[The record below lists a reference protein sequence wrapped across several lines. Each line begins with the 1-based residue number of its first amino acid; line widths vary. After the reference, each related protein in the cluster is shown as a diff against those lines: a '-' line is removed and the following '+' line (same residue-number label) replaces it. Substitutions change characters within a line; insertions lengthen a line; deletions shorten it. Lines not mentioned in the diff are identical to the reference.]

1 MGKLRAKIKNSMR
14 TAVTK
19 SAAVWEN
26 TGMTGGIK
34 KRWLF
39 NNIGILALIMLFAV
53 AMFSIVSAN
62 YYYSGVRVSMESR
75 AKDTVAFINRYFNK
89 SYNDYYQSAYRYTQD
104 FADGDKLELQFVNTL
119 GRIEFSS
126 SGLTAG
132 MVPNT
137 ADVSAALENASQVA
151 WMGTD
156 TATNE
161 RIMAVSSPLLFSND
175 QVIGVMRYVTSLEKV
190 DRQILYSIAM
200 ALGVAFAVMGLVI
213 ASNLYFIRSIVVP
226 IQELNEI
233 AKKIAAGSYG
243 VRLEKHF
250 NDEIGELCD
259 AINNM
264 SSEISAAEKMKTDFM
279 SSVSHELRTP
289 LTAIAGWA
297 ETLLSGDTG
306 NPAELR
312 KGIRIILSEARRLSK
327 MVEELLEFTR
337 MEGGRLTLQM
347 EEADILS
354 EFEEAVFMYME
365 TLKKDGIELTYSADD
380 SIPLIVCDRA
390 RLRQVFLNILDNAA
404 KHGAAGKRIDA
415 SISAGDGYVDIVVR
429 DYGAGIPPEELP
441 RVKMKFYKGSSK
453 ARGSGI
459 GLAVSDEIVRLHGG
473 TLEIESTIGEGTA
486 VTIRLPVNSAGIKA

>member
-1 MGKLRAKIKNSMR
+1 
-14 TAVTK
+14 
-19 SAAVWEN
+19 
-26 TGMTGGIK
+26 
-34 KRWLF
+34 
-39 NNIGILALIMLFAV
+39 
-53 AMFSIVSAN
+53 
-62 YYYSGVRVSMESR
+62 
-75 AKDTVAFINRYFNK
+75 
-89 SYNDYYQSAYRYTQD
+89 
-104 FADGDKLELQFVNTL
+104 
-119 GRIEFSS
+119 
-126 SGLTAG
+126 
-132 MVPNT
+132 
-137 ADVSAALENASQVA
+137 
-151 WMGTD
+151 
-156 TATNE
+156 
-161 RIMAVSSPLLFSND
+161 
-175 QVIGVMRYVTSLEKV
+175 
-190 DRQILYSIAM
+190 
-200 ALGVAFAVMGLVI
+200 
-213 ASNLYFIRSIVVP
+213 
-226 IQELNEI
+226 
-233 AKKIAAGSYG
+233 
-243 VRLEKHF
+243 
-250 NDEIGELCD
+250 
-259 AINNM
+259 
-264 SSEISAAEKMKTDFM
+264 
-279 SSVSHELRTP
+279 
-289 LTAIAGWA
+289 
-297 ETLLSGDTG
+297 
-306 NPAELR
+306 
-312 KGIRIILSEARRLSK
+312 